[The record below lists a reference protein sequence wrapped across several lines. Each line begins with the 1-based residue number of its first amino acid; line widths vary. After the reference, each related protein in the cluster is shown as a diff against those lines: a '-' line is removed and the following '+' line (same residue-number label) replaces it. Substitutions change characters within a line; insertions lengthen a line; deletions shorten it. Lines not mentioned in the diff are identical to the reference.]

1 MVHFTLPFYSDSA
14 DQEFTN
20 AIRDVARRQ
29 SVLFH
34 GTSLG
39 SLIARTDTLL
49 YPNVGTPT
57 ISFTRSPET
66 AVHFATLPKDFDD
79 GMPTVLLFDWKSLRS
94 RFRIE
99 PYQYPPPENHKEG
112 KFEMEEII
120 WRRDVTQ
127 VSRHLI
133 AIVYCV
139 MDDVFVETDISE
151 MTRSYKQIAA
161 ACAEASLG
169 LRSERIES

>member
-1 MVHFTLPFYSDSA
+1 MVHFTLPFYAKSA

-20 AIRDVARRQ
+20 AIRDVARRR

-49 YPNVGTPT
+49 YPTMGTPT
-57 ISFTRSPET
+57 ISFARSPET

-79 GMPTVLLFDWKSLRS
+79 GMPTVFVFDRQSLRS

-112 KFEMEEII
+112 KFEMEEMI
-120 WRRDVTQ
+120 WHRDVTR

-133 AIVYCV
+133 AIVYCM
-139 MDDVFVETDISE
+139 MDTVFVETDESE

-169 LRSERIES
+169 IRSGRIAS